1 LSEPTKGDEMSGE
14 IDPKVEKVWHD
25 LMTYGETDREKR
37 FRSIFRM
44 FSAETKCKW
53 CDLPF
58 DHPVSPLIHF
68 IFNKRPAKYNPQF
81 CNVCEDFAQKFQGG
95 AEVKMTMLF
104 ADIRGSTALAE
115 KLGNVAFKNLID
127 HFYQVTT
134 NVLIGCD
141 AIIDKLVGD
150 EVTAF
155 FVPGMAGGEYPA
167 RAVEAAEEILRQTG
181 HGTTEGPWAPVGVGV
196 HTGVAYIG
204 AVGSS
209 SGLVDITALG
219 DAVNVAA
226 RLAASAGAG
235 EILLSD
241 ETIHAAGIDA
251 AGMEHR
257 FLSLKGKSE
266 EFPVYVKRSAPQPV
280 SS

>member
-1 LSEPTKGDEMSGE
+1 MAAE

-37 FRSIFRM
+37 FRRIFRM
-44 FSAETKCKW
+44 FRAETKCKW

-58 DHPVSPLIHF
+58 DHPASPLIHY

-95 AEVKMTMLF
+95 AEVEMTMLF

-115 KLGNVAFKNLID
+115 KMGNVAFKNLID
-127 HFYQVTT
+127 RFYQVTT
-134 NVLIGCD
+134 NVLIDCD
-141 AIIDKLVGD
+141 SIIDKLVGD

-155 FVPGMAGGEYPA
+155 FVPGMAGEGYAA

-181 HGTTEGPWAPVGVGV
+181 HAGSEDPWAPVGIGV

-219 DAVNVAA
+219 DAVNVTA

-251 AGMEHR
+251 SALEHR
-257 FLSLKGKSE
+257 SLSLKGKSE
-266 EFPVYVKRSAPQPV
+266 DFSVHVKRIDPV
-280 SS
+280 TETV